1 MPSHSVKAWAKR
13 AAAESEAK
21 VAIRSHQGWLG
32 ASGTSTSVMMP
43 LTP

>member
-1 MPSHSVKAWAKR
+1 MPSHSVKAWPKR
-13 AAAESEAK
+13 AAVESEGNI
-21 VAIRSHQGWLG
+21 AIRSHQGWLG